1 MTRTRTALTS
11 LVLSL
16 ATVALL
22 ASASAR
28 ELGGEL
34 RRDYAEAAFGREGE
48 QAPPPVTP
56 ITTANSVGTG
66 PLDRLYFRSIG
77 PATPSGRVDDFAV
90 LESDPTTFYVAMAT
104 SGVYKTTNGGTT
116 FTSVFDHESTGS
128 VGATAIAPTDANLVW
143 VGTGEGNNRQSSSWG
158 EGVFKS
164 TDGGRSWKN
173 MGLRASKQ
181 IAKVLVD
188 PVDFNVVYV
197 AALGDLWGAGGER
210 GVYKTS
216 DGGLTWAR
224 VLHVD
229 DETGATE
236 LVMDPSNNKT
246 LYAASYQRRRQQWG
260 MNGGGPGSA
269 IWKSTDAGQTWSKL
283 ESGVPA
289 GAKGRIGLD
298 IYRRDPNVL
307 YARIEHA
314 TESGVYR
321 SDNAGA
327 TWRKMSD
334 TNPRPMYFGVI
345 KIDPQTD
352 SRIYVPGVSLHI
364 SDDGGRTFRADG
376 AERIHVDHHALWI
389 NPKDPRHLIIGNDGG
404 VSISH
409 DRSANWVWM
418 PNVLGAQAYHV
429 EFDMQ
434 TPYHVCAGLQDNNT
448 WCGPSAS
455 RTNSGI
461 INDDWY
467 VISGGD
473 GFQPLMDP
481 TDSRIVYAES
491 QDGRMSRTDR
501 LTNERQTV
509 RPEPAEQK
517 PGDTSGLYRFNWDT
531 AMQLSPFDPA
541 TIYIGANLVLKSS
554 DRGRSYQ
561 PISPDLTTN
570 TDRETLP
577 IMGVAAKD
585 INIAKHDGVTT
596 FGNIVTLEE
605 SAARQGVVWVGSDD
619 GIVSV
624 TQDAGKTWTN
634 VTAKIGGVPKF
645 TYVADVLPSRVA
657 AGTAYVAFD
666 GHRGG
671 DYNTYVFA
679 TTDFGATWKSLAAN
693 LPTGE
698 VARGLAEDRKN
709 PDVLY
714 LGTETGLWV
723 SLNRGG
729 AWTRIKANLPTMPI
743 YEIKQ
748 HPRDHDLI
756 LATHARGIWI
766 LDDVSPIQQWAKSE
780 GADSFVF
787 DTEPATIAN
796 VANDQMKG
804 FEGNRLFLGQNPV
817 AGATLAYRL
826 KADAKD
832 IKFVI
837 KDASGT
843 VVRELTGTPSTP
855 LGASD
860 TGDRNKAGLNLL
872 KWDLRVQPLRPLPP
886 APGAPAPAAGA
897 GGGGG
902 FGGGGGNNGP
912 YVLPGTY
919 KATLNLDGRDVQ
931 SIDVSVKGDPL
942 IPITDADRK
951 IWHDTAKDLH
961 DLQAKANAVAEMVQ
975 NAFAQVGVLQQQTR
989 GATLSPSVKQQLD
1002 AVVKEFEAVRR
1013 RLGLGQQGFGGG
1025 GGGGNTEN
1033 VRGRIGQ
1040 LKGGVMSA
1048 TTLPTNTQLMQIREV
1063 KAQLPGLI
1071 DQANAAVAK
1080 VPGLV
1085 KDLVGAG
1092 ALFPAIKP
1100 VPK

>member
-1 MTRTRTALTS
+1 MNRFAATTVILA
-11 LVLSL
+11 L
-16 ATVALL
+16 ATAALI

-28 ELGGEL
+28 GLGAEL
-34 RRDYAEAAFGREGE
+34 RRDSAEAAFGSDGE
-48 QAPPPVTP
+48 QAPAPPTP
-56 ITTANSVGTG
+56 VYTEKSAGNG
-66 PLDRLYFRSIG
+66 PLDRLWFRPIG

-90 LESDPTTFYVAMAT
+90 LENDPTTFYVAMAT
-104 SGVYKTTNGGTT
+104 AGLYKTTNAGTT
-116 FTSVFDHESTGS
+116 FTPVFDHEGS
-128 VGATAIAPTDANLVW
+128 GSIGAVAIAPTDANLVW
-143 VGTGEGNNRQSSSWG
+143 AGTGEGNNRQSSSWG
-158 EGVFKS
+158 DGIYKS

-173 MGLRASKQ
+173 MGLRNSRQ
-181 IAKVLVD
+181 IAKIIVD

-197 AALGDLWGAGGER
+197 ASLGDLWSAGGER
-210 GVYKTS
+210 GVYKTT
-216 DGGLTWAR
+216 DGGVTWNR

-229 DETGATE
+229 DDTGATE
-236 LVMDPSNNKT
+236 LVMDPANNKT
-246 LYAASYQRRRQQWG
+246 IYTATYQRRRAQWG
-260 MNGGGPGSA
+260 MNGGGPGSN
-269 IWKSTDAGQTWSKL
+269 IWKTTDGGGTWTKL
-283 ESGVPA
+283 ESGIPA
-289 GAKGRIGLD
+289 GPKGRIGLD
-298 IYRRDPNVL
+298 VYRRNPNVV
-307 YARIEHA
+307 YARVEHE
-314 TESGVYR
+314 TESGIYR

-327 TWRKMSD
+327 TWRKVST

-364 SDDGGRTFRADG
+364 SDDGGKTFRSDG

-409 DRSANWVWM
+409 DRSETWVWL
-418 PNVLGAQAYHV
+418 PNLLGAQAYHV

-448 WCGPSAS
+448 WCGPSAV

-481 TDSRIVYAES
+481 TDARIVYAES

-501 LTNERQTV
+501 ATNERTTV

-517 PGDTSGLYRFNWDT
+517 PGDTQSAYRFNWDT

-570 TDRETLP
+570 TDRETLS
-577 IMGVAAKD
+577 IMGVAGKD
-585 INIAKHDGVTT
+585 IKLAKHDGVTS

-605 SAARQGVVWVGSDD
+605 SAAKQGVVWVGSDD
-619 GIVSV
+619 GVVSV

-634 VTAKIGGVPKF
+634 VTSKISGVPKF
-645 TYVADVLPSRVA
+645 TYVADVLPSRA
-657 AGTAYVAFD
+657 QAGTAYVAFD

-671 DYNTYVFA
+671 DYDTYVFT
-679 TTDFGATWKSLAAN
+679 TTDFGATWKSIASN
-693 LPTGE
+693 LPKGE
-698 VARGLAEDRKN
+698 VARGLAEDRKDPN
-709 PDVLY
+709 ILY

-723 SLNRGG
+723 SWNKGG
-729 AWTRIKANLPTMPI
+729 QWTRLKANLPTMPI

-748 HPRDHDLI
+748 HPRDNDLI
-756 LATHARGIWI
+756 LASHARGIWI
-766 LDDVSPIQQWAKSE
+766 LDDPTPIQEWAKSE
-780 GADSFVF
+780 SSDALLFNS
-787 DTEPATIAN
+787 EPATIMN
-796 VANDQMKG
+796 QANDQMKG
-804 FEGNRLFLGQNPV
+804 FEGDRLFLGQNP
-817 AGATLAYRL
+817 APGATLAYRL
-826 KADAKD
+826 KSDAKE
-832 IKFVI
+832 IKVTI
-837 KDASGT
+837 KDASGST
-843 VVRELTGTPSTP
+843 VRELTGT
-855 LGASD
+855 D
-860 TGDRNKAGLNLL
+860 TRDRNKTGLNIV

-886 APGAPAPAAGA
+886 PPGEPAGQQGG

-902 FGGGGGNNGP
+902 FGGGGNNGP

-919 KATLNLDGRDVQ
+919 KATLSVNGRDANT
-931 SIDVSVKGDPL
+931 IDVIVKGDPE
-942 IPITDADRK
+942 ISITDADRR
-951 IWHDTAKDLH
+951 IWFDTARELH
-961 DLQAKANAVAEMVQ
+961 TLQAKANEVAEMVQ
-975 NAFAQVGVLQQQTR
+975 NAFAQVQTIQNQTR
-989 GATLSPSVKQQLD
+989 DANLSAGQKQQLD

-1013 RLGLGQQGFGGG
+1013 RLGLGQQGGGGFGGG
-1025 GGGGNTEN
+1025 NEN
-1033 VRGRIGQ
+1033 LRGRFGQ
-1040 LKGGVMSA
+1040 LKGQIMGSTA
-1048 TTLPTNTQLMQIREV
+1048 QPTNTQMMTVREV
-1063 KAQLPGLI
+1063 RAALPGLI

-1092 ALFPAIKP
+1092 VIFPAIKP
-1100 VPK
+1100 VQKG

>member
-1 MTRTRTALTS
+1 MTRTRLVFALALIASTAA
-11 LVLSL
+11 LV
-16 ATVALL
+16 A
-22 ASASAR
+22 
-28 ELGGEL
+28 
-34 RRDYAEAAFGREGE
+34 
-48 QAPPPVTP
+48 QAPPPITP
-56 ITTANSVGTG
+56 LTTLNSTGTG

-77 PATPSGRVDDFAV
+77 PATPSGRVDDLAV
-90 LESDPTTFYVAMAT
+90 LESDPTTFYVGMAT

-116 FTSVFDHESTGS
+116 FTSVFDNESTGS
-128 VGATAIAPTDANLVW
+128 IGAVAIAPTDAHLVW
-143 VGTGEGNNRQSSSWG
+143 VGTGEANNRQSSSWG
-158 EGVFKS
+158 DGIFKS

-181 IAKVLVD
+181 IAKVVVD

-197 AALGDLWGAGGER
+197 AALGDLWGTGGER

-216 DGGLTWAR
+216 DGGLNWTR

-229 DETGATE
+229 DNTGATE

-246 LYAASYQRRRQQWG
+246 IYAATYQRLRQQWG

-283 ESGVPA
+283 ESGVPP

-298 IYRRDPNVL
+298 IYRRNPNVL

-352 SRIYVPGVSLHI
+352 SRIYMPGVSLHI

-389 NPKDPRHLIIGNDGG
+389 NPRDPRHLIIGNDGG

-409 DRSANWVWM
+409 DRSATWVWM
-418 PNVLGAQAYHV
+418 PNLLGAQAYHV
-429 EFDMQ
+429 EFDNQ
-434 TPYHVCAGLQDNNT
+434 VPYHVCAGLQDNNT
-448 WCGPSAS
+448 WCGPSAV

-501 LTNERQTV
+501 TTNERQSV

-517 PGDTSGLYRFNWDT
+517 PGDTSGQYRFNWDT

-541 TIYIGANLVLKSS
+541 TIYIGANRVLKSS

-570 TDRETLP
+570 TDRETLS
-577 IMGVAAKD
+577 IMGVVGKD
-585 INIAKHDGVTT
+585 ITLAKHDGVTT

-605 SAARQGVVWVGSDD
+605 SAAKQGVVWVGSDD

-634 VTAKIGGVPKF
+634 VTSKFSGVPKL

-671 DYNTYVFA
+671 DYSTYVFA
-679 TTDFGATWKSLAAN
+679 TTDFGATFKSIAAN
-693 LPTGE
+693 LPKGE

-723 SLNRGG
+723 SHNRGG

-748 HPRDHDLI
+748 HPRDNDLI

-766 LDDVSPIQQWAKSE
+766 LDDPTPIQQWAKSE
-780 GADSFVF
+780 NADSFLF
-787 DTEPATIAN
+787 DSEGATIMN

-804 FEGNRLFLGQNPV
+804 FEGDRLFLGQNPV

-826 KADAKD
+826 KAEAKD
-832 IKFVI
+832 VKFII
-837 KDASGT
+837 KDGNGT
-843 VVRELTGTPSTP
+843 VVRELSGDATR
-855 LGASD
+855 
-860 TGDRNKAGLNLL
+860 DRNKAGLNLL

-886 APGAPAPAAGA
+886 PPGAPAGGGGG

-902 FGGGGGNNGP
+902 FGGGGNNGP
-912 YVLPGTY
+912 FVLPGTY
-919 KATLNLDGRDVQ
+919 KATLNVNGRDAQ
-931 SIDVSVKGDPL
+931 TIDVAVKGDPQ
-942 IPITDADRK
+942 IQITDADRK
-951 IWHDTAKDLH
+951 IWFDTAKDLH
-961 DLQAKANAVAEMVQ
+961 EMQAKANDVAEMVQ

-1002 AVVKEFEAVRR
+1002 GVVKEFEAVRR
-1013 RLGLGQQGFGGG
+1013 RLGLGQQGGGG

-1048 TTLPTNTQLMQIREV
+1048 TTLPTNTQLMQIREA
-1063 KAQLPGLI
+1063 KAALPGLI
-1071 DQANAAVAK
+1071 DQANAVVAK

-1085 KDLVGAG
+1085 KDMVGAG
-1092 ALFPAIKP
+1092 ALFPAVKP
-1100 VPK
+1100 VPKG